1 MAQFAQQW
9 MAAPAVVRETLTAL
23 GIRSAGTLL
32 ALMKE
37 FESEGNA
44 EVLYAA
50 SSMTVKGSTSSPLR
64 SSSALPSPRGRGRR
78 GVWKTPPMPR
88 S

>member
-1 MAQFAQQW
+1 M
-9 MAAPAVVRETLTAL
+9 VRETLTAL

-50 SSMTVKGSTSSPLR
+50 LFDDGEGLYSSL
-64 SSSALPSPRGRGRR
+64 
-78 GVWKTPPMPR
+78 
-88 S
+88 